1 MPNSKPIRFA
11 DDRSLII
18 TNLSPIDFKKRYHH
32 IICSTNTKSL
42 GMVIEIHH
50 LVKLI

>member
-18 TNLSPIDFKKRYHH
+18 SNPSPIDLKKATTTAFVQL
-32 IICSTNTKSL
+32 IQSTLK
-42 GMVIEIHH
+42 
-50 LVKLI
+50 